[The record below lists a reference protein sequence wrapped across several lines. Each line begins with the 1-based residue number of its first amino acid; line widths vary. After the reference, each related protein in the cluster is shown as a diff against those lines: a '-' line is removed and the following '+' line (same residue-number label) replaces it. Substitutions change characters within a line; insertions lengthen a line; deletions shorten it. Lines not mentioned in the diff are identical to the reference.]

1 VTVNLHIQV
10 LNILKESM
18 EKNLNI
24 IQPKNQ
30 HSSYICSFNRVIL
43 NTKMIISLQDQII
56 TSKISIKIKMEET
69 LLIKY
74 VTANLE

>member
-1 VTVNLHIQV
+1 VTVNSHIQV
-10 LNILKESM
+10 LNILKESL
-18 EKNLNI
+18 EKNLSI

-30 HSSYICSFNRVIL
+30 PYSYICSFNRVIL
-43 NTKMIISLQDQII
+43 HSKMIISLQDQIS
-56 TSKISIKIKMEET
+56 TSKISIKMKMEET